1 MEITPQQI
9 LAIIACY
16 FGVLV
21 LISRVTSRGSTA
33 DDFYIAGRK
42 SPWYVVAFGMIG
54 ASLSGVTFISIP
66 GAVGAGGANMA
77 FSYMQ
82 MVFGYLVGYLIIATV
97 LMPIYYQ
104 MSSVT
109 IYQYLEERF
118 GKVSYKVGSSFFLLS
133 RIVGASFRLYLV
145 ALVLHGFVLQPLGV
159 SFGLTVIITL
169 ALIYSYTFAGGLKT
183 IIWTDTLQTAFML
196 IAVGATVWYIG
207 STLGLTLGQIP
218 AAITDAGYG
227 QLFFFADGW
236 ADANNFYKQFV
247 SGALIALVMTGLDQ
261 DMMQK
266 NLSCKSLKEAQWNIG
281 MFSTILVVVNLLF
294 LALGA
299 LLYIYTET
307 NGISIPDRTDRLYAM
322 LAFEHFPGGITICFI
337 LGLIAAAYSSADSA
351 LTSMT
356 TAFSVDIL
364 ESEKSNKSDKDK
376 SRQRHLIHFGFSVI
390 LALVILAFNSLLDQ
404 SAINA
409 LFKAAGYTYGPILGL
424 YTFGILTRRKVIDKY
439 VWIICILAPIISYI
453 INLNSEQW
461 FGGFTFGFLIL
472 LVNGLL
478 TFGGLWVISRLGNGN
493 TSSLTHQ

>member
-1 MEITPQQI
+1 MDITPQQI
-9 LAIIACY
+9 LLIIAGY
-16 FGVLV
+16 FGVLI
-21 LISRVTSRGSTA
+21 LISRLTSRGGTS

-66 GAVGAGGANMA
+66 GAVGAGGGNMA
-77 FSYMQ
+77 FSYLQ

-97 LMPIYYQ
+97 LMPIYYK
-104 MSSVT
+104 MNSVT
-109 IYQYLEERF
+109 IYQYLEKRF
-118 GKVSYKVGSSFFLLS
+118 GKVSYKVGSSFFLIS

-145 ALVLHGFVLQPLGV
+145 ALVLHGFVLQPLGL
-159 SFGLTVIITL
+159 SFGLTVVITL

-196 IAVGATVWYIG
+196 IAVGATVYYIG
-207 STLGLTLGQIP
+207 SSLGLTLYQIP
-218 AAITDAGYG
+218 DAIADAGYG
-227 QLFFFADGW
+227 QIFFFENGW
-236 ADANNFYKQFV
+236 FDANNFYKQFI

-281 MFSTILVVVNLLF
+281 MFSTILVIVNLLF

-299 LLYIYTET
+299 LLYIYAET
-307 NGISIPDRTDRLYAM
+307 NGIQIPERTDRLYAM
-322 LAFEHFPGGITICFI
+322 LSFEHFPAGITICFI

-356 TAFSVDIL
+356 TAFSIDIL
-364 ESEKSNKSDKDK
+364 ETEKSNKTEKEK
-376 SRQRHLIHFGFSVI
+376 SKQRHFIHFGFSVI
-390 LALVILAFNSLLDQ
+390 LAMVILVFNSYLDE
-404 SAINA
+404 SAINS

-424 YTFGILTRRKVIDKY
+424 YAFGILTERKVIDKW
-439 VWIICILAPIISYI
+439 VWIICLLAPIISYI
-453 INLNSEQW
+453 LNLNSEGW

-478 TFGGLWVISRLGNGN
+478 TYIGLLLISQSSKSKL
-493 TSSLTHQ
+493 TSR